1 MFGTEKKLAEL
12 LEQGGL
18 YPDVPGATYR
28 EVLSSLVN
36 SLPPAWLAEKIPADT
51 LLKVVLE
58 REELMSTSIGK
69 GIALP
74 HPRIPLIKS
83 ANEEFVA
90 LAYLKNPVDWN
101 SLDGEKVDTLFLII
115 SADAK
120 HHLEVLSKINYFC
133 RQENFYRKI
142 KERAELEEIVRFIR
156 EAEKNWK

>member
-1 MFGTEKKLAEL
+1 MEKKLADI
-12 LEQGGL
+12 LEHGGL
-18 YPDVPGATYR
+18 YPDIQGDNHR
-28 EVLSSLVN
+28 EVLASFVN
-36 SLPPAWLAEKIPADT
+36 SIPPVNSTETLAADK

-74 HPRIPLIKS
+74 HPRIPLITS
-83 ANEEFVA
+83 PDDEFVA

-133 RQENFYRKI
+133 RQENFYRKL
-142 KERAELEEIVRFIR
+142 KERANLGEIVRFIR